1 MTLRPQSLQGVLRT
15 GISINVTSSQNVN
28 GIVTVS
34 IARSAAKRAHIASGR
49 SASVVIGRGTSSQIK
64 AGRNSLHL
72 KLSKATATKL
82 KHLGHVTLTIRLA
95 VVAAGGHHMTIDA
108 AGHY

>member
-1 MTLRPQSLQGVLRT
+1 VLRS
-15 GISINVTSSQNVN
+15 GISINVFSSQTVT

-34 IARSAAKRAHIASGR
+34 IAHSAAKRAHIASGAN
-49 SASVVIGRGTSSQIK
+49 ASVVIGRGTSSKIK
-64 AGRNSLHL
+64 AGSNRLHL
-72 KLSKATATKL
+72 KLSQATVKKL

-95 VVAAGGHHMTIDA
+95 VVATGGHHMTIDA